1 MYRII
6 TFLVGLIPLAQLV
19 HASLD
24 IVSGATWT
32 AAGTN
37 KHIQAHGTGLTEVDG
52 VYYIIGENHTSGSSF
67 QSINC
72 YSSTNLRDWTFENE
86 LLTLQASG
94 DLGPSRVVERP
105 KVIYNDDT
113 RKYVM
118 WLHIDD
124 SSYAEARAGVATSDT
139 VCGAYTYLNASRPLG
154 FQSRDLGLFKDT
166 DGTGY
171 LLTEDRANGL
181 RIDRLSADYLTV
193 ESNVHLFTADY
204 EAPAVYKTGDTYFMF
219 ASQLS
224 GWSPN
229 DNKYTTATNLSGPW
243 SDWADFA
250 PSGSDTYSSQTSYV
264 ADVDGL
270 VMYMGDRWVSTD
282 LASSTYIWLPLTI
295 SGTTA
300 TITSDAA
307 WTPSFKD
314 GTWTTVSNTTTYGA
328 KSAGTI
334 AGSATSITCS
344 GCSSEIIGWLGGPD
358 NGTLTFGAVD
368 FAAAGE
374 NTLQISYGNGDSTQ
388 RYCSVTVNGK
398 THIVAFL
405 PSGGPQTLRTSVL
418 NADVEQ
424 GSGNVVTFSAY
435 NGGYCP
441 DIAGLVIS

>member
-1 MYRII
+1 MHRII
-6 TFLVGLIPLAQLV
+6 TFLVGLIPFAQLV
-19 HASLD
+19 RASLD
-24 IVSGATWT
+24 IVPGATWT

-72 YSSTNLRDWTFENE
+72 YSSTNLLDWSFENE

-105 KVIYNDDT
+105 KVIYNDNT
-113 RKYVM
+113 KKYVM

-204 EAPAVYKTGDTYFMF
+204 EAPAVYKAGDTYFMF

-250 PSGSDTYSSQTSYV
+250 PSGSETYSSQTSYV
-264 ADVDGL
+264 ADVNGL

-307 WTPSFKD
+307 WTPSFQD

-334 AGSATSITCS
+334 VGSATSITCS

-358 NGTLTFGAVD
+358 NGTLTFDAVD

-398 THIVAFL
+398 THVVAFL

-418 NADVEQ
+418 NAAVKQ
-424 GSGNVVTFSAY
+424 GSGNVVTFSTY